1 VSCGLAVS
9 LLALALAAPVR
20 AAAAGDAAQTNGYD
34 PALFAGLRYRMV
46 GPSRGG
52 RVTAV
57 AGHRARRSTFFMGAS
72 GGGVW
77 KTTDYGHSWHN
88 VSDGYFATGSIGAIR
103 VADSDPD
110 VVWVG
115 TGSDGLRSNV
125 IIGKGVYRSDDGGT
139 TWRHVGLEAVGNI
152 GALLVHPEDP
162 DRVWVAAIGNP
173 FAPNPERGVFRTADG
188 GETWE
193 RVLFVSERTGAVDLE
208 FAPDD
213 PTLIYATL
221 WRAERKPWTIISGG
235 REGGVYRS
243 RDGGETWAP
252 LTGGLPEGL
261 RGKADLAVSGA
272 DPDRVYVLIEAPG
285 DKGGVYRSDDRG
297 DTWRQVTDFQPI
309 RNRPFYYTNLEAHPK
324 DPDVLWGM
332 AEGHWKSEDGGVT
345 WKRQSVPHGDN
356 HDMWINPDDPE
367 ILIQSNDGGA
377 NVSLDGGKSWS
388 TQHNQPTAELYQ
400 VDVSDEVPYRLYAG
414 QQDNSTISVP
424 SRPPRLMPG
433 GSEALWE
440 AVGGCETG
448 PAVPK
453 PGDPDVVYANCKGRF
468 GVYDRRTGQEQQFY
482 VGFWNLY
489 GHNPKELAYRFQRV
503 APIHVSPHDPDRV
516 YHGSQFVHVTRD
528 GGRTWRV
535 ISPDLTA
542 FTEETQVVSGT
553 PITIDVT
560 GEEHFSALYDIQE
573 SPVERGVIWVGAN
586 DGPIHVTRDD
596 GETWVEVTPED
607 LGPYGRV
614 QQLEA
619 SPHEAGKAYAC
630 VLRYQLGDFQPHAYR
645 TNDYGASWTRITT
658 GSNGIPADHPV
669 RVVREDPFRPGLLYA
684 GTEFGMFVSFDDG
697 GHWQSFQQNLPV
709 TPVTDIKLVGEDLVL
724 STMGRGFWILYGLS
738 PLRELTAETAG
749 SDHLFAVR
757 PVTRLRQVGRGG
769 RRPGLPHEPEYP
781 PVGVVL
787 DYYLASEPDVELSIA
802 VLDVKGRL
810 LRTFTS
816 EETEECEPVEP
827 SDAMDGL
834 GDGPPRQPRLAKT
847 PGLHRFVWDLRYRGP
862 WRADSGCAKL
872 RGPLVPPGIYRAR
885 LTVGE
890 WSAAHEF
897 EVRLAPRVQAEGTA
911 TVEDVTAQAELALR
925 VRDVISEA
933 RRAVARLD
941 AVRGGMEE
949 NGGPI
954 APAFHDI
961 HATLVTP
968 SIRYSRPALVDQ
980 LEYLYRNLDRAD
992 QRPGRDAYE
1001 RIDELSRS
1009 LHEALG
1015 QLDALEGD

>member
-208 FAPDD
+208 VAPDD

-468 GVYDRRTGQEQQFY
+468 GVYNRRTGQEQQFY

-489 GHNPKELAYRFQRV
+489 GHNPRELAYRFQRV

-560 GEEHFSALYDIQE
+560 GEEHFSALYDIQDLGRRQRRADPRDSRRRRDVGGSDARGPRPLRA
-573 SPVERGVIWVGAN
+573 SPAARGLAPRDREGLRLRAALSARRLPAPRLSDERLRGVLDADHYRVERHPRRPSRARGA
-586 DGPIHVTRDD
+586 R
-596 GETWVEVTPED
+596 
-607 LGPYGRV
+607 
-614 QQLEA
+614 
-619 SPHEAGKAYAC
+619 
-630 VLRYQLGDFQPHAYR
+630 
-645 TNDYGASWTRITT
+645 
-658 GSNGIPADHPV
+658 GSVPS
-669 RVVREDPFRPGLLYA
+669 R
-684 GTEFGMFVSFDDG
+684 
-697 GHWQSFQQNLPV
+697 
-709 TPVTDIKLVGEDLVL
+709 
-724 STMGRGFWILYGLS
+724 S
-738 PLRELTAETAG
+738 PLR
-749 SDHLFAVR
+749 R
-757 PVTRLRQVGRGG
+757 N
-769 RRPGLPHEPEYP
+769 
-781 PVGVVL
+781 
-787 DYYLASEPDVELSIA
+787 
-802 VLDVKGRL
+802 
-810 LRTFTS
+810 
-816 EETEECEPVEP
+816 
-827 SDAMDGL
+827 
-834 GDGPPRQPRLAKT
+834 
-847 PGLHRFVWDLRYRGP
+847 
-862 WRADSGCAKL
+862 
-872 RGPLVPPGIYRAR
+872 
-885 LTVGE
+885 
-890 WSAAHEF
+890 
-897 EVRLAPRVQAEGTA
+897 
-911 TVEDVTAQAELALR
+911 R
-925 VRDVISEA
+925 VRDVRLLRR
-933 RRAVARLD
+933 RRALAVLPAEPARHPRHRHQAGRRGSSSLD
-941 AVRGGMEE
+941 DGTGLLDPLRPE
-949 NGGPI
+949 
-954 APAFHDI
+954 PA
-961 HATLVTP
+961 
-968 SIRYSRPALVDQ
+968 S
-980 LEYLYRNLDRAD
+980 RAD
-992 QRPGRDAYE
+992 GRD
-1001 RIDELSRS
+1001 RGL
-1009 LHEALG
+1009 
-1015 QLDALEGD
+1015 

>member
-1 VSCGLAVS
+1 
-9 LLALALAAPVR
+9 
-20 AAAAGDAAQTNGYD
+20 
-34 PALFAGLRYRMV
+34 
-46 GPSRGG
+46 
-52 RVTAV
+52 
-57 AGHRARRSTFFMGAS
+57 
-72 GGGVW
+72 
-77 KTTDYGHSWHN
+77 
-88 VSDGYFATGSIGAIR
+88 
-103 VADSDPD
+103 
-110 VVWVG
+110 
-115 TGSDGLRSNV
+115 
-125 IIGKGVYRSDDGGT
+125 
-139 TWRHVGLEAVGNI
+139 
-152 GALLVHPEDP
+152 
-162 DRVWVAAIGNP
+162 
-173 FAPNPERGVFRTADG
+173 
-188 GETWE
+188 
-193 RVLFVSERTGAVDLE
+193 
-208 FAPDD
+208 
-213 PTLIYATL
+213 
-221 WRAERKPWTIISGG
+221 
-235 REGGVYRS
+235 
-243 RDGGETWAP
+243 
-252 LTGGLPEGL
+252 
-261 RGKADLAVSGA
+261 
-272 DPDRVYVLIEAPG
+272 
-285 DKGGVYRSDDRG
+285 
-297 DTWRQVTDFQPI
+297 
-309 RNRPFYYTNLEAHPK
+309 
-324 DPDVLWGM
+324 
-332 AEGHWKSEDGGVT
+332 
-345 WKRQSVPHGDN
+345 
-356 HDMWINPDDPE
+356 
-367 ILIQSNDGGA
+367 
-377 NVSLDGGKSWS
+377 
-388 TQHNQPTAELYQ
+388 
-400 VDVSDEVPYRLYAG
+400 
-414 QQDNSTISVP
+414 
-424 SRPPRLMPG
+424 
-433 GSEALWE
+433 
-440 AVGGCETG
+440 
-448 PAVPK
+448 
-453 PGDPDVVYANCKGRF
+453 
-468 GVYDRRTGQEQQFY
+468 
-482 VGFWNLY
+482 
-489 GHNPKELAYRFQRV
+489 
-503 APIHVSPHDPDRV
+503 
-516 YHGSQFVHVTRD
+516 
-528 GGRTWRV
+528 
-535 ISPDLTA
+535 
-542 FTEETQVVSGT
+542 
-553 PITIDVT
+553 
-560 GEEHFSALYDIQE
+560 
-573 SPVERGVIWVGAN
+573 
-586 DGPIHVTRDD
+586 
-596 GETWVEVTPED
+596 
-607 LGPYGRV
+607 
-614 QQLEA
+614 
-619 SPHEAGKAYAC
+619 
-630 VLRYQLGDFQPHAYR
+630 
-645 TNDYGASWTRITT
+645 
-658 GSNGIPADHPV
+658 
-669 RVVREDPFRPGLLYA
+669 
-684 GTEFGMFVSFDDG
+684 
-697 GHWQSFQQNLPV
+697 
-709 TPVTDIKLVGEDLVL
+709 
-724 STMGRGFWILYGLS
+724 MGRGFWILYGLS